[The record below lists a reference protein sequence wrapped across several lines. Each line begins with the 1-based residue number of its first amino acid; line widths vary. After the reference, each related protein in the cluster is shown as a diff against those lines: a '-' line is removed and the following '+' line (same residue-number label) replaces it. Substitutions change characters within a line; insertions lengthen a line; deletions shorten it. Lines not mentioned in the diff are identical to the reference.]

1 MKLVVAIAVGLRQKD
16 ISALPSLQSLREGGS
31 SSSITPTLPAVTT
44 SIQATYLTG
53 ETPAQ
58 HGIVGNGWYHRD
70 TREIRFWLQS
80 RSLVEKPTLID
91 HLQKDGFN
99 VANLFWWYNM
109 GSGARWSLTPRPEYP
124 ADGRKIP
131 SVYGEPAE
139 LPVQMQQEL
148 GTFPLFDFWGPRAG
162 ITSTRWIV
170 DSALKIASDEDPDL
184 LLVYLPHLDYDDQRY
199 GPDSPQAQ
207 NSRLELDR
215 ELHRLLEGCRGKGAE
230 AMVLSEYGIEA
241 VDRPIFPNRCLTEAG
256 ELDVQVTSHGDL
268 LDVHRSRAFAVCDHQ
283 VAHVYVQQGS
293 DVKRIRQLLSGLEGV
308 DRILEGD
315 DLVKSGLN
323 HRRSGEM
330 VLIAEPGAWFA
341 YPWWN
346 DDRRAPDYAR
356 TVDIHRKPG
365 YDPAELF
372 VDPQLSFPA
381 LKIAGKVLARKLG
394 FRNLLDV
401 ISTDPS
407 QAVEVMAGPWIT
419 LRKGPWSSGHG
430 KRIPPVL
437 RPRKSITK
445 SLNGCVDPKARE
457 IRRCA
462 GADHTGNQGLRSL
475 R

>member
-1 MKLVVAIAVGLRQKD
+1 MVAIAVGLRQKD
-16 ISALPSLQSLREGGS
+16 VSALPSLQALRDGGS
-31 SSSITPTLPAVTT
+31 SSSIAPTLPAVTT

-91 HLQKDGFN
+91 RLQKDGFN

-139 LPVQMQQEL
+139 LPVKMQQEL

-199 GPDSPQAQ
+199 GPDSSQAEQ
-207 NSRLELDR
+207 SRLELDR

-241 VDRPIFPNRCLTEAG
+241 VDRPIFPNRCLAEAG

-293 DVKRIRQLLSGLEGV
+293 DVKRIRQLLSELEGV

-315 DLVKSGLN
+315 DLVTSGLN

-407 QAVEVMAGPWIT
+407 QVRGSHGRPVDNPEEGPVVVRSWETGIASLEATEIHNEIVERV
-419 LRKGPWSSGHG
+419 RQSKGS
-430 KRIPPVL
+430 
-437 RPRKSITK
+437 
-445 SLNGCVDPKARE
+445 
-457 IRRCA
+457 
-462 GADHTGNQGLRSL
+462 
-475 R
+475 

>member
-1 MKLVVAIAVGLRQKD
+1 
-16 ISALPSLQSLREGGS
+16 
-31 SSSITPTLPAVTT
+31 
-44 SIQATYLTG
+44 
-53 ETPAQ
+53 
-58 HGIVGNGWYHRD
+58 
-70 TREIRFWLQS
+70 
-80 RSLVEKPTLID
+80 
-91 HLQKDGFN
+91 
-99 VANLFWWYNM
+99 
-109 GSGARWSLTPRPEYP
+109 
-124 ADGRKIP
+124 
-131 SVYGEPAE
+131 
-139 LPVQMQQEL
+139 
-148 GTFPLFDFWGPRAG
+148 
-162 ITSTRWIV
+162 
-170 DSALKIASDEDPDL
+170 
-184 LLVYLPHLDYDDQRY
+184 
-199 GPDSPQAQ
+199 
-207 NSRLELDR
+207 
-215 ELHRLLEGCRGKGAE
+215 
-230 AMVLSEYGIEA
+230 MVLSEYGIEA
-241 VDRPIFPNRCLTEAG
+241 VDRPIFPNRCLAEAG

-293 DVKRIRQLLSGLEGV
+293 DVKRIRQLLSELEGV

-407 QAVEVMAGPWIT
+407 QVSGSHGRPVENPEEGPVVVRSWETGIASLEAT
-419 LRKGPWSSGHG
+419 EIHNEIVERVRQSKGS
-430 KRIPPVL
+430 
-437 RPRKSITK
+437 
-445 SLNGCVDPKARE
+445 
-457 IRRCA
+457 
-462 GADHTGNQGLRSL
+462 
-475 R
+475 

>member
-16 ISALPSLQSLREGGS
+16 VSALPSLQALRDGGS
-31 SSSITPTLPAVTT
+31 SSSIAPTLPAVTT

-91 HLQKDGFN
+91 RLQKDGFN

-139 LPVQMQQEL
+139 LPVKMQQEL

-199 GPDSPQAQ
+199 GPDSSQAEQ
-207 NSRLELDR
+207 SRLELDR

-241 VDRPIFPNRCLTEAG
+241 VDRPIFPNRCLAEAG

-293 DVKRIRQLLSGLEGV
+293 DVKRIRQLLSELEGV

-407 QAVEVMAGPWIT
+407 QVSGSHGRPVENPEEGPVVVRSWETGIASLEAT
-419 LRKGPWSSGHG
+419 EIHNEIVERVRQSKGS
-430 KRIPPVL
+430 
-437 RPRKSITK
+437 
-445 SLNGCVDPKARE
+445 
-457 IRRCA
+457 
-462 GADHTGNQGLRSL
+462 
-475 R
+475 

>member
-1 MKLVVAIAVGLRQKD
+1 MVAIAVGLRQKD
-16 ISALPSLQSLREGGS
+16 ISVLPSLQSLRDGGS
-31 SSSITPTLPAVTT
+31 ASSITPTLPAVTT

-91 HLQKDGFN
+91 RLQKDGFN

-131 SVYGEPAE
+131 SVYGEPAD
-139 LPVQMQQEL
+139 LPVKMQQEL

-170 DSALKIASDEDPDL
+170 DSALKIASEEDPDL

-199 GPDSPQAQ
+199 GPDSSQAQ
-207 NSRLELDR
+207 QSRLDLDR

-241 VDRPIFPNRCLTEAG
+241 VDRPIFPNRCLAEAG

-293 DVKRIRQLLSGLEGV
+293 DVKRIRQLLSELDGV

-315 DLVKSGLN
+315 DLVNCGLN
-323 HRRSGEM
+323 HRRSGEL

-365 YDPAELF
+365 FDPAELL
-372 VDPQLSFPA
+372 VDPQLSFPT

-407 QAVEVMAGPWIT
+407 AVSGSHGRPVENPEEGPVVVRSWGTGIA
-419 LRKGPWSSGHG
+419 
-430 KRIPPVL
+430 
-437 RPRKSITK
+437 
-445 SLNGCVDPKARE
+445 SLEATE
-457 IRRCA
+457 IHDEIVERVRQSK
-462 GADHTGNQGLRSL
+462 DS
-475 R
+475 